1 MYLRNNR
8 LHWLSSIN
16 NNKVLQDEEAYISDV
31 DETPEEQ
38 PEQHEHKKEWRLRI
52 NYRAITRNMPFI
64 GFLSLLALI
73 YIANSH
79 LAEKKIRRINKL
91 GKEIKELKWEYLNVK
106 SELMFRSKM
115 SEVGKAVEPL
125 GLKPL
130 NSPPQKIELEKK
142 E

>member
-1 MYLRNNR
+1 MNT
-8 LHWLSSIN
+8 
-16 NNKVLQDEEAYISDV
+16 LQEEDI
-31 DETPEEQ
+31 ETVPEKDDIVTDTVT
-38 PEQHEHKKEWRLRI
+38 PLDTKKEWRLRI
-52 NYRAITRNMPFI
+52 NYKVMTQNMPFI
-64 GFLSLLALI
+64 LFLALLALV

-115 SEVGKAVEPL
+115 SEVSKAVEPL
-125 GLKPL
+125 GLKQL
-130 NSPPQKIELEKK
+130 NMPPQKIVQPNTEKK

>member
-1 MYLRNNR
+1 M
-8 LHWLSSIN
+8 
-16 NNKVLQDEEAYISDV
+16 KVS
-31 DETPEEQ
+31 PEEEYVPAEDLPKV
-38 PEQHEHKKEWRLRI
+38 PEYKREWRLRI
-52 NYRAITRNMPFI
+52 NYRAITQNMPFI
-64 GFLSLLALI
+64 LFLSALALV

-91 GKEIKELKWEYLNVK
+91 GREIKELKWEYLNVK

-115 SEVGKAVEPL
+115 SEVSKAVTPL
-125 GLKPL
+125 GLKSL